1 MDRNF
6 PLIADL
12 SRVPSPCFIVSD
24 EALATNLAIL
34 ERVKR
39 ETGCR
44 ILLALKAFAMHD
56 VFPML
61 RETLDGTCA
70 SSPFEARLGREYFGG
85 EVHTFSAAYS
95 REDFIEAA
103 TYSDTLIFNSFAQW
117 ERFRPLISGKK
128 KSIQCGL
135 RVNPEHSQSPAAIYD
150 PCAPGSRL
158 GITRDQFEGR
168 SLDGISGL
176 HFHTLCEQNADALE
190 RTLDAFEKRFGT
202 LMQNMTWLNMGG
214 GHHVTREDYRVDL
227 LCELIIRAKK
237 QWGVD
242 VYIEPGEAVAL
253 NAGILAATVLDIVT
267 NRMNIAILD
276 TSAATHMPDVIEMP
290 YRPEVEG
297 AGLPG
302 EKAYTYQLAG
312 PSCLAGDVIGEY
324 SFDNPLEPG
333 DRLIFH
339 DMAHYSMVKTNM
351 FNGINLPAI
360 VRYSAAADTFRV
372 VRKFGFEDYVG
383 RVS

>member
-6 PLIADL
+6 PLLTDL

-24 EALATNLAIL
+24 EALAKNLAIL

-44 ILLALKAFAMHD
+44 ILLALKAFAMHA

-95 REDFIEAA
+95 REDLIEAA
-103 TYSDTLIFNSFAQW
+103 TYSDFLIFNSFAQW
-117 ERFRPLISGKK
+117 ERFRPLIPGKGK
-128 KSIQCGL
+128 PIQYGL
-135 RVNPEHSQSPAAIYD
+135 RVNPEHSESPAAIYD

-168 SLDGISGL
+168 SLDGISGF

-190 RTLDAFEKRFGT
+190 RTLDAFEKRFET
-202 LMQNMTWLNMGG
+202 FMQNMTWLNMGG
-214 GHHVTREDYRVDL
+214 GHHVTRDDYRVDL

-237 QWGVD
+237 RWGVD

-267 NRMNIAILD
+267 NRIKIAILD

-297 AGLPG
+297 AGKPG

-324 SFDNPLEPG
+324 SFDNPLEAG

-360 VRYSAAADTFRV
+360 VRYSAAAGTFTV
-372 VRKFGFEDYVG
+372 VRRFGFEDYVG
-383 RVS
+383 RLS